1 MGDAPVTTPSRSPV
15 MSAKRDKQ
23 INIADHGRKA
33 AKKKREA
40 TVSKIERA
48 KKTIAKEIARNF
60 GVYPHSGG
68 RLSVEEVL
76 RRAGLDRALLA
87 KPRHEVLRVELRE
100 WVAQTVDGTIT
111 GHTNIRR
118 HVTKRADD
126 ANTELNK
133 IRQRWAEAELEFAEQ
148 SGELSELRLKCER
161 LEADIR
167 ELHRV
172 LADRERPQQH

>member
-1 MGDAPVTTPSRSPV
+1 
-15 MSAKRDKQ
+15 MSAKRNKQ
-23 INIADHGRKA
+23 TSIAEHGRTA
-33 AKKKREA
+33 AQKKREA
-40 TVSKIERA
+40 TVSKIDRA
-48 KKTIAKEIARNF
+48 KKTIAREIARNF
-60 GVYPHSGG
+60 GIYPHAGG

-87 KPRHEVLRVELRE
+87 KPRHEVLRAELRK
-100 WVAQTVDGTIT
+100 WVTEMVDGTIT

-118 HVTKRADD
+118 HVSKRADD
-126 ANTELNK
+126 ANTELDK
-133 IRQRWAEAELEFAEQ
+133 IRQRWAEAELEFAER

-172 LADRERPQQH
+172 LADRERPQPQ

>member
-1 MGDAPVTTPSRSPV
+1 
-15 MSAKRDKQ
+15 MSANRDKQ
-23 INIADHGRKA
+23 TSIAEHGRLA

-40 TVSKIERA
+40 TVSRIERA

-60 GVYPHSGG
+60 GVYPFVGG

-87 KPRHEVLRVELRE
+87 KPRHATLRAELRT
-100 WVAQTVDGTIT
+100 WVAQTLEGTIT

-118 HVTKRADD
+118 HVTQRADE
-126 ANTELNK
+126 ANTEIDK

-167 ELHRV
+167 ELHRA
-172 LADRERPQQH
+172 LADRERPRPQ